1 MQWFVNL
8 PMMKKL
14 MLCVGVIS
22 VLIGVIG
29 YMGVREMGMTTIATV
44 SGTAIVLLV
53 GMGYFVGW
61 LIVAPLQQAVT
72 VLRAAAAGDLT
83 QHLELSARDELGQ
96 MASALNQAL
105 DSMRTAMAAIG
116 RNAQ

>member
-14 MLCVGVIS
+14 MSCVGVIA

-29 YMGVREMGMTTIATV
+29 YMGVREMGMSTIATV
-44 SGTAIVLLV
+44 SGTAIVLIV
-53 GMGYFVGW
+53 GMGYFVGR
-61 LIVAPLQQAVT
+61 LIVAPLQQTVT

-83 QHLELSARDELGQ
+83 QRVELSTRDELGQ
-96 MASALNQAL
+96 MASALNGAL
-105 DSMRTAMAAIG
+105 
-116 RNAQ
+116 N